1 MSCAFS
7 SQTITSKP
15 KRRSRWGE
23 FRGCPVLSSH
33 LAPGFAPQVGQC
45 LANIRLASRFFI
57 PRLCPR
63 EQEERWSVLL
73 TPPTHS
79 SVTRHVCSLSRL
91 RGARL
96 FRILTETSKRGTL
109 TPEQNN
115 TRL

>member
-15 KRRSRWGE
+15 KRRSRCGE

-63 EQEERWSVLL
+63 EQAERWSVLL
-73 TPPTHS
+73 TLG
-79 SVTRHVCSLSRL
+79 SLGIGIVYL
-91 RGARL
+91 MDPEKPEKGPVPLTGA
-96 FRILTETSKRGTL
+96 TL
-109 TPEQNN
+109 AAA
-115 TRL
+115 

>member
-7 SQTITSKP
+7 SQSITSKP
-15 KRRSRWGE
+15 KRRSRCGE

-63 EQEERWSVLL
+63 EETERWSVLL
-73 TPPTHS
+73 TLGSLVIGKGGIGGVPTAILNP
-79 SVTRHVCSLSRL
+79 RMLRL
-91 RGARL
+91 AAQ
-96 FRILTETSKRGTL
+96 F
-109 TPEQNN
+109 
-115 TRL
+115 